1 MNNFDDVYAL
11 NRDERQI
18 SNLETYRRFISKGDK
33 PLECINDED
42 AKAIKD
48 VLSGKGKLLA
58 VVDGRR
64 SMAGNH
70 KYVLFVK
77 EEGGVKVYL
86 YTVLNGLYNEMGP
99 YKDLDTA
106 MSNADCYGLFE
117 ECKQVANI
125 KVLENNMN
133 KKLFEEIIED
143 WDDDDVMTYDV
154 DEMEDWSWEDEP
166 EYDDDT
172 YGYKS
177 PSEELSDH
185 FADNWVREGK
195 KISDNR
201 LKEGRNHNRVALR
214 YAKSYEEFY
223 DDDKHNAVA
232 KQVEDVTGLQ
242 GWYVGEW
249 GDGAIALV
257 YSGDESDLTPE
268 IVATARNIFKKAW

>member
-117 ECKQVANI
+117 ECKQVANT

-143 WDDDDVMTYDV
+143 WDDDDVMTYDG

-185 FADNWVREGK
+185 FADNFPTRDPEYQDDEG
-195 KISDNR
+195 N
-201 LKEGRNHNRVALR
+201 
-214 YAKSYEEFY
+214 Y
-223 DDDKHNAVA
+223 DPFTYT
-232 KQVEDVTGLQ
+232 QM
-242 GWYVGEW
+242 
-249 GDGAIALV
+249 GDGEGGPAKKTKSAAYA
-257 YSGDESDLTPE
+257 YSLRRGDYAPTFDDGTVLGGDFEYDEKDADFAMSDDADLDKDW
-268 IVATARNIFKKAW
+268 R

>member
-77 EEGGVKVYL
+77 EDGGVKVYL

-117 ECKQVANI
+117 ECKQVAST
-125 KVLENNMN
+125 KVLENNNMN
-133 KKLFEEIIED
+133 KKLFEEIIE
-143 WDDDDVMTYDV
+143 
-154 DEMEDWSWEDEP
+154 
-166 EYDDDT
+166 EYDDECGDYAPT
-172 YGYKS
+172 FDDGTVLGGDFEDDEIDS
-177 PSEELSDH
+177 DFAMSDDADLDAWAREE
-185 FADNWVREGK
+185 
-195 KISDNR
+195 
-201 LKEGRNHNRVALR
+201 
-214 YAKSYEEFY
+214 
-223 DDDKHNAVA
+223 
-232 KQVEDVTGLQ
+232 
-242 GWYVGEW
+242 
-249 GDGAIALV
+249 
-257 YSGDESDLTPE
+257 
-268 IVATARNIFKKAW
+268 